1 MSSISP
7 ENIPFKKSKIINMPK
22 NSQVKNLEQIKTI
35 QNLTQENS
43 QLKEALTEL
52 EKDLKEKDQSIE
64 ESSKIIYKLKDEYS
78 KVIKEFQLM
87 EKSYNELL
95 DEYNQKTIE
104 ISEEKKTQSMMNVLI
119 NKNKNDLS
127 MDDKKLIYK
136 QNMKNKKKILSCGDV
151 KQKNEK
157 SKLKDMNEII
167 RDLKKKN
174 LIYIKII
181 KDKDSVIE
189 KQNIKIKELNDI
201 INEMNEKNK
210 INEDIFH
217 NIFNNKNASFSL
229 VNLLNEN
236 IKQANNSKDKFQEIL
251 SINNN
256 LKTELMKTELFSGL
270 IRENHFNNFIQKL
283 LEKMNISKLIHIYQY
298 CIENKNN
305 YINMMKENHLL
316 KKSNR
321 ILYNNLSELKNQI
334 NINNK
339 KVKNKCINLI
349 ENINAKEN
357 ISNKIKKINEIR
369 LKNNNNVKDNNIFQ
383 FKENKFNSHRILNTL
398 PNSEN
403 NNMDELKTNKSN
415 IISKDSLN
423 NKIKKI
429 NDTQIKT
436 TLNRPKNRILKY
448 NNIESDIILKN
459 NSLQFEPLNTDGNLI
474 QDRFNSTN
482 ISLTNK
488 THKNSNINNSYKNN
502 IFNLQKEFNSIIS
515 KSVAQDNIY
524 NSSKTPQNNDLNYFK
539 ISNKNNSKINLTNK
553 NKEEII
559 KKESVNTANN
569 IKLENTKNIILHN
582 SFFTYDFFINL
593 LFKTNEGI
601 FMKEEFDKYNQMYN
615 LTSYENIFLTF
626 KKTCNELK
634 IMTDEMNLKINKT
647 HNLKGANMINKSK
660 IDNEDKNKD
669 IILDGSFKIFNERIL
684 KLKKLEFE
692 FINMNEY
699 IKSYLISQEATIKLM
714 YKERK
719 RNVKFEPIDKL
730 FNLLEDCL
738 LYRINEMNENIKFN
752 RKLLIKL
759 FKNQIN
765 CLFLSFEYK
774 FK

>member
-229 VNLLNEN
+229 VNLLNKN
-236 IKQANNSKDKFQEIL
+236 INQANNSKDEFPKDL

-305 YINMMKENHLL
+305 YINMMKENRLL
-316 KKSNR
+316 KKSNL

-339 KVKNKCINLI
+339 KVKNKCIN
-349 ENINAKEN
+349 
-357 ISNKIKKINEIR
+357 
-369 LKNNNNVKDNNIFQ
+369 
-383 FKENKFNSHRILNTL
+383 
-398 PNSEN
+398 
-403 NNMDELKTNKSN
+403 
-415 IISKDSLN
+415 
-423 NKIKKI
+423 
-429 NDTQIKT
+429 
-436 TLNRPKNRILKY
+436 
-448 NNIESDIILKN
+448 
-459 NSLQFEPLNTDGNLI
+459 
-474 QDRFNSTN
+474 
-482 ISLTNK
+482 
-488 THKNSNINNSYKNN
+488 
-502 IFNLQKEFNSIIS
+502 
-515 KSVAQDNIY
+515 
-524 NSSKTPQNNDLNYFK
+524 
-539 ISNKNNSKINLTNK
+539 
-553 NKEEII
+553 
-559 KKESVNTANN
+559 
-569 IKLENTKNIILHN
+569 
-582 SFFTYDFFINL
+582 
-593 LFKTNEGI
+593 
-601 FMKEEFDKYNQMYN
+601 
-615 LTSYENIFLTF
+615 
-626 KKTCNELK
+626 
-634 IMTDEMNLKINKT
+634 
-647 HNLKGANMINKSK
+647 
-660 IDNEDKNKD
+660 
-669 IILDGSFKIFNERIL
+669 
-684 KLKKLEFE
+684 
-692 FINMNEY
+692 
-699 IKSYLISQEATIKLM
+699 
-714 YKERK
+714 
-719 RNVKFEPIDKL
+719 
-730 FNLLEDCL
+730 
-738 LYRINEMNENIKFN
+738 
-752 RKLLIKL
+752 
-759 FKNQIN
+759 
-765 CLFLSFEYK
+765 
-774 FK
+774 